1 MTVSWGILATG
12 RIAEAFATDLA
23 LVEGHRLSA
32 VGSRS
37 QAGAQSFVAR
47 HGASHTRA
55 HGSYEALAGDP
66 DVDVVY
72 VATPH
77 TRHLEDVE
85 LCLAAGKHVL
95 CEKPLT
101 MDESSTRRMIETARG
116 AGLFLAEAMWMRTI
130 PAVRAAVDVARSG
143 RLGTITQVRADL
155 GFVAPRERERL
166 WRPELGADALLDLG
180 IYPVTFAHLVLGPA
194 EHTRAVA
201 HRDEHGVVLA
211 GAATQVHAGGA
222 IATLSWTQVA
232 QSDRRASIAGDEG
245 LLEIEG
251 PFHHPDGFTVTTSS
265 GTESVHL
272 PRTGRGYAHE
282 IEEVGRCLAEGRTE
296 SALLDLDDSLV
307 VAEQLARIAA
317 AS

>member
-12 RIAEAFATDLA
+12 RIAEAFAGDLA
-23 LVEGHRLSA
+23 LVGGHRLAA

-37 QAGAQSFVAR
+37 AESARGFAAR
-47 HGASHTRA
+47 HGGSHTRA
-55 HGSYEALAGDP
+55 HGSYEALATDP

-77 TRHLEDVE
+77 PRHLEDVE

-101 MDESSTRRMIETARG
+101 MDQTSTRRMVETAR
-116 AGLFLAEAMWMRTI
+116 ASGLFLAEAMWMRTI
-130 PAVRAAVDVARSG
+130 PAVRAAVEVARSG

-155 GFVAPRERERL
+155 GFVAPRDRERL
-166 WRPELGADALLDLG
+166 WRPGLGADALLDLG

-194 EHTRAVA
+194 EATRAVA

-232 QSDRRASIAGDEG
+232 QSDRRASIAGDAG
-245 LLEIEG
+245 LLEIDG
-251 PFHHPDGFTVTTSS
+251 PFHHPDGFTVTTAT
-265 GTESVHL
+265 GAETVHL
-272 PRTGRGYAHE
+272 PPTGRGYAHE
-282 IEEVGRCLAEGRTE
+282 IEEVGRCLTDGRTE
-296 SALLDLDDSLV
+296 STLLPLEDSLA
-307 VAEQLARIAA
+307 VAGQLDRIAA

>member
-12 RIAEAFATDLA
+12 RIAAAFATDLA
-23 LVEGHRLSA
+23 LLDGHRLGA

-37 QAGAQSFVAR
+37 RDSAGDFVAR

-55 HGSYEALAGDP
+55 HGSYEALAADP

-77 TRHLEDVE
+77 SRHLEDVE

-101 MDESSTRRMIETARG
+101 TSEASTRRMVETAR
-116 AGLFLAEAMWMRTI
+116 ATGLFLAEAMWMRTI

-143 RLGTITQVRADL
+143 RLGTVTQVRADL
-155 GFVAPRERERL
+155 GFVAPRDRERL
-166 WRPELGADALLDLG
+166 WRPELGAGALLDLG

-201 HRDEHGVVLA
+201 HRDEHGVDVA

-222 IATLSWTQVA
+222 VATLSWTQVA
-232 QSDRRASIAGDEG
+232 RSDRRASIAGDAG
-245 LLEIEG
+245 LLEIDG
-251 PFHHPDGFTVTTSS
+251 PFHHPDGFTVTTAA
-265 GTESVHL
+265 GRETVQL

-282 IEEVGRCLAEGRTE
+282 IEEVGRCLAQGRTG
-296 SALLDLDDSLV
+296 SSLLDLEDSLA
-307 VAEQLARIAA
+307 VAAQLDRIAA